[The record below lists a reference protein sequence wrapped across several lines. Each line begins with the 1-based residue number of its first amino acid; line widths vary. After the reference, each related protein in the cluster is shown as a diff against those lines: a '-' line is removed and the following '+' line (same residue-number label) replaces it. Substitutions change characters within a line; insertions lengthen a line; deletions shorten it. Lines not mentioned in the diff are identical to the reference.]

1 MGGAVALATLDAP
14 ERVSTLVLVDSHG
27 LGRDAPWRA
36 PGFVALWTPFFDSML
51 EASLCDSMAIEA
63 STNATTID
71 PDPVFV
77 ADVREAVSDPATVR
91 ALVSWQ
97 RSEFGA
103 CGLRTCY
110 LDRLGELSRPTLL
123 IHGRDDP
130 VCPVTW
136 AVRAHDRIEQ
146 STFHAVERCGHWSP
160 REQPAQ
166 FNRLVRDFLDGGD
179 DEWSVIGESRPSG
192 TDILGRV

>member
-1 MGGAVALATLDAP
+1 
-14 ERVSTLVLVDSHG
+14 
-27 LGRDAPWRA
+27 
-36 PGFVALWTPFFDSML
+36 ML
-51 EASLCDSMAIEA
+51 EASLRDSMAIEA
-63 STNATTID
+63 SMNATTID
-71 PDPVFV
+71 TDRDPAFV
-77 ADVREAVSDPATVR
+77 ADVREAVSDPATAR

-130 VCPVTW
+130 VFPVTC

-146 STFHAVERCGHWSP
+146 STFHAVDRCGHWSP

-166 FNRLVRDFLDGGD
+166 FNRLVRDFLDGGTT
-179 DEWSVIGESRPSG
+179 SG
-192 TDILGRV
+192 A